1 MKYKVI
7 HSFILAGLFTVLLFT
22 GCKKDN
28 NSNPS
33 NNNNGGTTGDKTAVS
48 ISGFAFSPAALTV
61 ANGVT
66 VTWTNMDAAAHTVTA
81 DDNSFTSGT
90 LNTGDTYMHKFTA
103 AGTVNYHCNFHP
115 GMKASVTVQ

>member
-7 HSFILAGLFTVLLFT
+7 HSFILSGLFAVLLFT
-22 GCKKDN
+22 GCKKDDNSSN
-28 NSNPS
+28 NG

-90 LNTGDTYMHKFTA
+90 LNTGDTYMHKF
-103 AGTVNYHCNFHP
+103 
-115 GMKASVTVQ
+115 